1 VTDPRK
7 FKAPYNPKERI
18 WQEADRLRAVH
29 PAGRSLPVKVLD
41 LAEFDL
47 GLDLVPA
54 DGLREQL
61 DIEALLMGDLRSIL
75 VDRHAFMSPRLEY
88 RLRFS
93 VAHEI
98 GHLILHRDIYD
109 GLKHATAAEWFN
121 YISAIPDVEY
131 GWVEW
136 QAYEFA
142 GRLTSLKAFEK
153 EHHRFPPRIVVHK
166 TSGFTE
172 AERRG
177 CEKALDELR
186 VVKHR
191 DLLVVR
197 ESDVRLF
204 RSGIY
209 APLRGSFLELDSDYF
224 LLYTRGS
231 VPFFEM
237 YPGLYIPRALEVEMV
252 ATEQSQKT
260 LAQEI
265 LALSKMNWNN
275 TQFDSSLPITVRAAR
290 QVGDILK
297 YAGGMKQIQT
307 RYAFYM

>member
-18 WQEADRLRAVH
+18 WQEADRLRAAH

-98 GHLILHRDIYD
+98 GHLILHRDIYG
-109 GLKHATAAEWFN
+109 GLKHATAKEWFD
-121 YISAIPDVEY
+121 YISAIADVEY

-142 GRLTSLKAFEK
+142 GRLLV
-153 EHHRFPPRIVVHK
+153 PP
-166 TSGFTE
+166 E
-172 AERRG
+172 
-177 CEKALDELR
+177 
-186 VVKHR
+186 
-191 DLLVVR
+191 
-197 ESDVRLF
+197 
-204 RSGIY
+204 
-209 APLRGSFLELDSDYF
+209 PLREAFQ
-224 LLYTRGS
+224 T
-231 VPFFEM
+231 
-237 YPGLYIPRALEVEMV
+237 A
-252 ATEQSQKT
+252 
-260 LAQEI
+260 
-265 LALSKMNWNN
+265 
-275 TQFDSSLPITVRAAR
+275 
-290 QVGDILK
+290 
-297 YAGGMKQIQT
+297 IQT
-307 RYAFYM
+307 AQAVGYADWLAADEAGLDYIATRIAPRFGVSAEVIGKRLRAEKLWPP